1 MSEYMIID
9 GIKAEING
17 EKNVLELARKVGI
30 EIPAFCYD
38 PDLSIYGACRMCMFE
53 DERGRLDAA
62 CSTIPKAGMV
72 IKTNTAKLRKYRKMI
87 LELLLANHCRDCT
100 TCHMS
105 GKCKLQE
112 FAYKFNIENVRFPN
126 NSCSLSSDQSSYSIV
141 RTPSK
146 CILCGKC
153 VRMCNEIQSVGAID
167 YAFRGSKM
175 KISTAFDGD
184 IANSPCVGCGQ
195 CAAVCPTGA
204 ITIRDDADLVWKAIG
219 NPEIEVSVQVAPA
232 VRVGLGEEFGF
243 KEGENVMGKLIT
255 ALREMGFDKVYDTN
269 IGADLTIVE
278 ESNELIHRI
287 TKGGKLPM
295 FTSCCPAWIRFA
307 EDKYPELL
315 DNISTCR
322 SPMQMLASTI
332 KATYTGEKKHI
343 HVAIMPCSA
352 KKDEARREKF
362 MDKDG
367 NPLVDYVLSTQDVV
381 RMIRE
386 HGIHFAQLEESL
398 PDVPFK
404 EYTGASVI
412 FGASGGVMEAA
423 LRTAVETITGEK
435 LGDVEFK
442 EVRGMEGVKEA
453 EYDVKGLKVKV
464 AVVSG
469 LKNAS
474 IICDKVKAGE
484 ADYQFIEIMSCP
496 GGCVNGGGQPF
507 VDAFTRSAVDYKGL
521 RASGLYNT
529 DADMSSRKSHENS
542 AVMELYNNFFGEIG
556 GHKAHEL
563 LHTHYEPKKK

>member
-1 MSEYMIID
+1 MSDYMIID

-17 EKNVLELARKVGI
+17 ERNVLEVARKVGI

-38 PDLSIYGACRMCMFE
+38 PELSIYGACRMCMFE
-53 DERGRLDAA
+53 DERGRFDAA
-62 CSTIPKAGMV
+62 CSTIPRDGMV

-105 GKCKLQE
+105 GKCRLQE
-112 FAYKFNIENVRFPN
+112 FAYKFNIEGVRFPN
-126 NSCSLSSDQSSYSIV
+126 NSSDLTSDNSSNCII

-204 ITIRDDADLVWKAIG
+204 ITIRDDADAVWKAIG
-219 NPEIEVSVQVAPA
+219 DPDIEVSVQVAPA
-232 VRVGLGEEFGF
+232 VRVGLGTEFGYQ
-243 KEGENVMGKLIT
+243 EGVNVMGKLVT
-255 ALREMGFDKVYDTN
+255 ALKQMGFDKVYDTN
-269 IGADLTIVE
+269 IGADLCIME
-278 ESNELIHRI
+278 ESNELIQRI
-287 TKGGKLPM
+287 KKGGKLPM

-307 EDKYPELL
+307 EDKYPDLL

-322 SPMQMLASTI
+322 SPMQMVASTV
-332 KATYTGEKKHI
+332 KALYKGEKKHI

-352 KKDEARREKF
+352 KKDEAQREKF
-362 MDKDG
+362 QGM
-367 NPLVDYVLSTQDVV
+367 VDYVLSTQEVV

-386 HGIHFAQLEESL
+386 HGISFKHLPETFADS
-398 PDVPFK
+398 PC
-404 EYTGASVI
+404 EYTGAGVI
-412 FGASGGVMEAA
+412 FGATGGVMEAA
-423 LRTAVETITGEK
+423 LRTAVETITGEE
-435 LGDVEFK
+435 LPNVEFK

-464 AVVSG
+464 AAVSG
-469 LKNAS
+469 LKNAAM
-474 IICDKVKAGE
+474 ICDKVRNGE

-507 VDAFTRSAVDYKGL
+507 VDAFTRSDIDYKGM
-521 RASGLYNT
+521 RASGLY
-529 DADMSSRKSHENS
+529 ADDEGKSNRKSHTNKS
-542 AVMELYNNFFGEIG
+542 VQSLYDNFFGVVG

>member
-17 EKNVLELARKVGI
+17 EKNILELARKIGI

-38 PDLSIYGACRMCMFE
+38 PELSIYGACRMCMFE
-53 DERGRLDAA
+53 DERGRLDAS
-62 CSTIPKAGMV
+62 CSTPPRAGMV
-72 IKTNTAKLRKYRKMI
+72 IKTNTPKLRKYRKMI

-105 GKCKLQE
+105 GKCRLQE
-112 FAYKFNIENVRFPN
+112 FAYKFNIEGVRFPN
-126 NSCSLSSDQSSYSIV
+126 NACALSPDNSSYSIV
-141 RTPSK
+141 REPGK

-175 KISTAFDGD
+175 KIATAFDGD

-204 ITIRDDADLVWKAIG
+204 ITIRDCADQVWKAIG
-219 NPEIEVSVQVAPA
+219 DPDVEVSVQVAPA
-232 VRVGLGEEFGF
+232 VRVGLGTEFGF
-243 KEGENVMGKLIT
+243 EEGTNVMGKLTT

-269 IGADLTIVE
+269 IGADLTIME
-278 ESNELIHRI
+278 ESNELINRI

-307 EDKYPELL
+307 EDKYPDLL
-315 DNISTCR
+315 DNISTCK
-322 SPMQMLASTI
+322 SPMQMLASVV
-332 KATYTGEKKHI
+332 KASYKGEKKHV

-352 KKDEARREKF
+352 KKDEAKRAKF
-362 MDKDG
+362 NGD
-367 NPLVDYVLSTQDVV
+367 VDFVLSTQEVV

-386 HGIHFAQLEESL
+386 HGIHFKYLEETL

-435 LGDVEFK
+435 LGNVEFK
-442 EVRGMEGVKEA
+442 EVRGMQGVKEA

-469 LKNAS
+469 LKNAKE
-474 IICDKVKAGE
+474 ICDKVRAGQ

-507 VDAFTRSAVDYKGL
+507 VDAFKRSDMDYKGM
-521 RASGLYNT
+521 RAKGLYDT
-529 DADMSSRKSHENS
+529 DAGMCNRKSHDNMS
-542 AVMELYNNFFGEIG
+542 VTYLYDNFLGEIG

-563 LHTHYEPKKK
+563 LHTHYEPKNK

>member
-17 EKNVLELARKVGI
+17 EKNILELARKVGI

-38 PDLSIYGACRMCMFE
+38 PELSIYGACRMCMFE
-53 DERGRLDAA
+53 DERGRLDAS
-62 CSTIPKAGMV
+62 CSTPPRAGMV

-100 TCHMS
+100 ICHMS

-112 FAYKFNIENVRFPN
+112 FAHKFNIEGVRFPN
-126 NSCSLSSDQSSYSIV
+126 NACAMSPDASSNSII
-141 RTPSK
+141 RDPGK

-153 VRMCNEIQSVGAID
+153 VRMCNEVQAVGAID
-167 YAFRGSKM
+167 YAYRGSKM
-175 KISTAFDGD
+175 KIATAFDGD
-184 IANSPCVGCGQ
+184 ISNSPCVGCGQ

-204 ITIRDDADLVWKAIG
+204 IVIRDDADLVWKALG
-219 NPEIEVSVQVAPA
+219 DPEVEVSVQVAPA
-232 VRVGLGEEFGF
+232 VRVGLGTEFGF
-243 KEGENVMGKLIT
+243 EEGTNVMGKLVT

-269 IGADLTIVE
+269 IGADLTIME

-307 EDKYPELL
+307 EDKYPDLL
-315 DNISTCR
+315 DNISTCK
-322 SPMQMLASTI
+322 SPMQMLAATV
-332 KATYTGEKKHI
+332 KATYEGEKKHV

-352 KKDEARREKF
+352 KKDEAKRAKF
-362 MDKDG
+362 NGD
-367 NPLVDYVLSTQDVV
+367 VDYVLSTQEVV

-386 HGIHFAQLEESL
+386 HGIHFKYLEESL
-398 PDVPFK
+398 PDVPYK
-404 EYTGASVI
+404 EHTGASVI

-435 LGDVEFK
+435 LGSVEFK

-469 LKNAS
+469 LKNAKEL
-474 IICDKVKAGE
+474 CDKVRAGQ
-484 ADYQFIEIMSCP
+484 ADYQFIEVMSCP

-507 VDAFTRSAVDYKGL
+507 VDAFKRSEMDYKGM
-521 RASGLYNT
+521 RAKGLYDT
-529 DADMSSRKSHENS
+529 DADMSSRKSHENMS
-542 AVMELYNNFFGEIG
+542 ITYLYDSFFGEVG

-563 LHTHYEPKKK
+563 LHTTYEPRKK

>member
-9 GIKAEING
+9 GIKVQIEG
-17 EKNVLELARKVGI
+17 EKNVLELARKAGI

-53 DERGRLDAA
+53 DERGRLDAS
-62 CSTIPKAGMV
+62 CSCKPRDGMV

-100 TCHMS
+100 ICHMS

-112 FAYKFNIENVRFPN
+112 FAYKFNIEGIRFPN
-126 NSCSLSSDQSSYSIV
+126 NIPNDCPDDSSNCII
-141 RTPSK
+141 RNPSK

-167 YAFRGSKM
+167 YAYRGSKM

-184 IANSPCVGCGQ
+184 ISNSPCVGCGQ

-204 ITIRDDADLVWKAIG
+204 ITIRDDADQVWKAIG
-219 NPEIEVSVQVAPA
+219 NPYVEVSVQVAPA
-232 VRVGLGEEFGF
+232 VRVGLGTEFGF
-243 KEGENVMGKLIT
+243 VEGENVMGKLVT

-278 ESNELIHRI
+278 EANELVHRV
-287 TKGGKLPM
+287 KEGGKLPM

-307 EDKYPELL
+307 EDKYPDLL
-315 DNISTCR
+315 DNISTCK

-332 KATYTGEKKHI
+332 KATYKGEKKHV

-352 KKDEARREKF
+352 KKDEARRAKF
-362 MDKDG
+362 NGD
-367 NPLVDYVLSTQDVV
+367 VDYVLSTQEVV
-381 RMIRE
+381 RMIKE
-386 HGIHFAQLEESL
+386 HGIHFAHLEESY

-423 LRTAVETITGEK
+423 LRTAVETITGET
-435 LGDVEFK
+435 LTDVEFK

-469 LKNAS
+469 LKNAATL
-474 IICDKVKAGE
+474 CDKVRAGE
-484 ADYQFIEIMSCP
+484 VDYQFIEVMSCP
-496 GGCVNGGGQPF
+496 GGCVNGAGQPF
-507 VDAFTRSAVDYKGL
+507 VDAFKRSSTDYKGM
-521 RASGLYNT
+521 RAKGLYDT
-529 DADMSSRKSHENS
+529 DSGMTNRKSHLNLGVS
-542 AVMELYNNFFGEIG
+542 ALYDNFLGEIG

-563 LHTHYEPKKK
+563 LHTTYTPKKK

>member
-17 EKNVLELARKVGI
+17 EKNILELARKIGI

-38 PDLSIYGACRMCMFE
+38 PELSIYGACRMCMFE
-53 DERGRLDAA
+53 DERGRLDAS
-62 CSTIPKAGMV
+62 CSTPPRAGMV
-72 IKTNTAKLRKYRKMI
+72 IKTNTPKLRKYRKMI

-105 GKCKLQE
+105 GKCRLQE
-112 FAYKFNIENVRFPN
+112 FAYKFNIEGVRFPN
-126 NSCSLSSDQSSYSIV
+126 NACALSPDNSSYSIV
-141 RTPSK
+141 REPGK

-175 KISTAFDGD
+175 KIATAFDGD

-204 ITIRDDADLVWKAIG
+204 ITIRDCADQVWKAIG
-219 NPEIEVSVQVAPA
+219 DPDVEVSVQVAPA
-232 VRVGLGEEFGF
+232 VRVGLGTEFGF
-243 KEGENVMGKLIT
+243 EEGTNVMGKLTT

-269 IGADLTIVE
+269 IGADLTIME
-278 ESNELIHRI
+278 ESNELINRI

-307 EDKYPELL
+307 EDKYPDLL
-315 DNISTCR
+315 DNISTCK
-322 SPMQMLASTI
+322 SPMQMLASVV
-332 KATYTGEKKHI
+332 KASYKGEKKHV

-352 KKDEARREKF
+352 KKDEAKRAKF
-362 MDKDG
+362 NGD
-367 NPLVDYVLSTQDVV
+367 VDFVLSTQEVV

-386 HGIHFAQLEESL
+386 HGIHFKYLEETL

-435 LGDVEFK
+435 LGNVEFK
-442 EVRGMEGVKEA
+442 EVRGMQGVKEA

-469 LKNAS
+469 LKNAKE
-474 IICDKVKAGE
+474 ICDKVRAGQ

-507 VDAFTRSAVDYKGL
+507 VDAFKRSDMDYKGM
-521 RASGLYNT
+521 RAKGLYDT
-529 DADMSSRKSHENS
+529 DAGMCNRKSHDNMS
-542 AVMELYNNFFGEIG
+542 VSYLYDNFLGEIG

-563 LHTHYEPKKK
+563 LHTHYEPKNK

>member
-17 EKNVLELARKVGI
+17 EKNILELARKVGI

-53 DERGRLDAA
+53 DERGRLEAS
-62 CSTIPKAGMV
+62 CSTPPRAGMV

-100 TCHMS
+100 TCHKS

-112 FAYKFNIENVRFPN
+112 FAYKFNIEGVRFPN
-126 NSCSLSSDQSSYSIV
+126 NSCSLAHDTSSNCIV
-141 RTPSK
+141 REPGK

-175 KISTAFDGD
+175 KIATAFDGD

-204 ITIRDDADLVWKAIG
+204 IVIKDDADLVWKALG
-219 NPEIEVSVQVAPA
+219 DNEVEVSVQIAPA
-232 VRVGLGEEFGF
+232 VRVALGEEFGF
-243 KEGENVMGKLIT
+243 KKGDNVMGKLVT
-255 ALREMGFDKVYDTN
+255 ALKEMGFDKVYDTN
-269 IGADLTIVE
+269 IGADLTIME
-278 ESNELIHRI
+278 EANEFVNRVQN
-287 TKGGKLPM
+287 GGKLPM

-307 EDKYPELL
+307 ENEYPELL
-315 DNISTCR
+315 DNLSTCK
-322 SPMQMLASTI
+322 SPMQMLA
-332 KATYTGEKKHI
+332 ATVKDTYKGDKKHV

-352 KKDEARREKF
+352 KKDEGKRAKF
-362 MDKDG
+362 G
-367 NPLVDYVLSTQDVV
+367 GAVDYVLSTQEVV

-386 HGIHFAQLEESL
+386 HGIHFNRLQDTNA
-398 PDVPFK
+398 DNPFE
-404 EYTGASVI
+404 EYTGAGVI

-423 LRTAVETITGEK
+423 LRTAVETITGKALES
-435 LGDVEFK
+435 VEFT

-453 EYDVKGLKVKV
+453 SYDVNGTEVKV

-469 LKNAS
+469 LKNARE
-474 IICDKVKAGE
+474 ICEKVKKGE
-484 ADYQFIEIMSCP
+484 ADYAFIEIMSCP
-496 GGCVNGGGQPF
+496 GGCINGAGQPF
-507 VDAFTRSAVDYKGL
+507 VDSYTRSDVDYKGL
-521 RASGLYNT
+521 RAGGLY
-529 DADMSSRKSHENS
+529 ADDKNAEKRKSHDNT
-542 AVMELYNNFFGEIG
+542 AIKELYKNYLGEVG

>member
-1 MSEYMIID
+1 MSEFMIID
-9 GIKAEING
+9 GIKVPIEG
-17 EKNVLELARKVGI
+17 EKNILELARKAGI

-38 PDLSIYGACRMCMFE
+38 KDLSIYGACRMCMFE
-53 DERGRLDAA
+53 DERGRLEAS
-62 CSTIPKAGMV
+62 CSTPPRAGME

-126 NSCSLSSDQSSYSIV
+126 NACTLSPDRSSYCIL
-141 RTPSK
+141 RDPGK

-153 VRMCNEIQSVGAID
+153 VRMCNEVQGVGAID
-167 YAFRGSKM
+167 YAYRGSKM
-175 KISTAFDGD
+175 KIATAFDGD
-184 IANSPCVGCGQ
+184 IVNSPCVGCGQ

-219 NPEIEVSVQVAPA
+219 NPDVEVSVQIAPA
-232 VRVGLGEEFGF
+232 VRVGISSEFGF
-243 KEGENVMGKLIT
+243 EEGENVMGKLVT
-255 ALREMGFDKVYDTN
+255 ALREIGFDKIYDTN
-269 IGADLTIVE
+269 IGADLTIIE
-278 ESNELIHRI
+278 EANELVKRI
-287 TKGGKLPM
+287 KKGGKLPM
-295 FTSCCPAWIRFA
+295 FTSCCPAWIRYA
-307 EDKYPELL
+307 EEKFPSLL
-315 DNISTCR
+315 ENISTCR

-332 KATYTGEKKHI
+332 KATYKGEKKHV

-362 MDKDG
+362 MDKNG
-367 NPLVDYVLSTQDVV
+367 EYTVDYVLSTQEAV

-386 HGIHFAQLEESL
+386 HGIHFRQLEESL
-398 PDVPFK
+398 PDSPFK

-423 LRTAVETITGEK
+423 LRTAVETITGKK
-435 LGDVEFK
+435 LGAVEFT

-453 EYDVKGLKVKV
+453 TYEVGDLKVKV

-469 LKNAS
+469 LKNAEA
-474 IICDKVKAGE
+474 ICKKVENGE

-496 GGCVNGGGQPF
+496 GGCINGAGQPF
-507 VDAFTRSAVDYKGL
+507 VDAYTRSSRDYKEM
-521 RASGLYNT
+521 RAKGLYDT
-529 DADMSSRKSHENS
+529 DANMSSRKSHDNL
-542 AVMELYNNFFGEIG
+542 AVTALYDNFLGEVG
-556 GHKAHEL
+556 GSKAHEL

>member
-17 EKNVLELARKVGI
+17 EKNILELARKVGI

-38 PDLSIYGACRMCMFE
+38 PELSIYGACRMCMFE
-53 DERGRLDAA
+53 DERGRLEAS
-62 CSTIPKAGMV
+62 CSTPPRAGMV

-105 GKCKLQE
+105 GKCRLQE
-112 FAYKFNIENVRFPN
+112 FAYKFNIEGVRFPN
-126 NSCSLSSDQSSYSIV
+126 NACQLSPDHSSYCIL
-141 RTPSK
+141 RDPGK

-175 KISTAFDGD
+175 KIATAFDGD

-204 ITIRDDADLVWKAIG
+204 ITIRDDADLVWKALG
-219 NPEIEVSVQVAPA
+219 NPEVEVSVQVAPA
-232 VRVGLGEEFGF
+232 VRVGLGTEFGF
-243 KEGENVMGKLIT
+243 EEGTNVMGKLVT
-255 ALREMGFDKVYDTN
+255 ALKEMGFDKVYDTN
-269 IGADLTIVE
+269 IGADLTIME

-287 TKGGKLPM
+287 KKGGKLPM

-307 EDKYPELL
+307 EDKYPDLL
-315 DNISTCR
+315 DNISTCK
-322 SPMQMLASTI
+322 SPMQMLAATV
-332 KATYTGEKKHI
+332 KATYKGEKKHV

-352 KKDEARREKF
+352 KKDEAKRAKF
-362 MDKDG
+362 NGD
-367 NPLVDYVLSTQDVV
+367 VDYVLSAQEVV

-386 HGIHFAQLEESL
+386 HGIHFKYLEESL

-423 LRTAVETITGEK
+423 LRTAVETITGQK
-435 LGDVEFK
+435 LGNVEFS
-442 EVRGMEGVKEA
+442 EVRGMQGVKEA
-453 EYDVKGLKVKV
+453 EYAVGDLNVKV

-469 LKNAS
+469 LKNATE
-474 IICDKVKAGE
+474 ICNKVRSGE
-484 ADYQFIEIMSCP
+484 CDYQFIEIMSCP

-507 VDAFTRSAVDYKGL
+507 VDAFKRSDMDYKGM
-521 RASGLYNT
+521 RASGLYKT
-529 DADMSSRKSHENS
+529 DANMSARKSHENS
-542 AVMELYNNFFGEIG
+542 AISALYDNFFGEVG

-563 LHTHYEPKKK
+563 LHTHYEPKNK

>member
-17 EKNVLELARKVGI
+17 EKNILELARKIGI

-38 PDLSIYGACRMCMFE
+38 PELSIYGACRMCMFE
-53 DERGRLDAA
+53 DERGRLDAS
-62 CSTIPKAGMV
+62 CSTPPRAGMV
-72 IKTNTAKLRKYRKMI
+72 IKTNTPKLRKYRKMI

-105 GKCKLQE
+105 GKCRLQE
-112 FAYKFNIENVRFPN
+112 FAYKFNIEGVRFPN
-126 NSCSLSSDQSSYSIV
+126 NACALSPDNSSYSIV
-141 RTPSK
+141 REPGK

-175 KISTAFDGD
+175 KIATAFDGD

-204 ITIRDDADLVWKAIG
+204 ITIRDCADKVWKAIG
-219 NPEIEVSVQVAPA
+219 DPDVEVSVQVAPA
-232 VRVGLGEEFGF
+232 VRVGLGTEFGF
-243 KEGENVMGKLIT
+243 EEGTNVMGKLTT

-269 IGADLTIVE
+269 IGADLTIME
-278 ESNELIHRI
+278 ESNELINRI

-307 EDKYPELL
+307 EDKYPDLL
-315 DNISTCR
+315 DNISTCK
-322 SPMQMLASTI
+322 SPMQMLASVV
-332 KATYTGEKKHI
+332 KASYKGEKKHV

-352 KKDEARREKF
+352 KKDEAKRAKF
-362 MDKDG
+362 NGD
-367 NPLVDYVLSTQDVV
+367 VDFVLSTQEVV

-386 HGIHFAQLEESL
+386 HGIHFKYLEETL

-435 LGDVEFK
+435 LGNVEFK
-442 EVRGMEGVKEA
+442 EVRGMQGVKEA

-469 LKNAS
+469 LKNAKE
-474 IICDKVKAGE
+474 ICDKVRAGQ

-507 VDAFTRSAVDYKGL
+507 VDAFKRSDMDYKGM
-521 RASGLYNT
+521 RAKGLYDT
-529 DADMSSRKSHENS
+529 DAGMCNRKSHDNMS
-542 AVMELYNNFFGEIG
+542 VSYLYDNFLGEIG

-563 LHTHYEPKKK
+563 LHTHYEPKNK